1 MKHDTYYTLR
11 RQSSWVKLS
20 GVLMGIPFLIQAVYY
35 LLVRPIAQVHMAE
48 LAIFM
53 IAPMVIELFW
63 CLLLHIFPLKTTTT
77 LGVAA
82 CLTFLML
89 LVYSLFYQQI
99 GRTILATIAYLAVS
113 QLIMLI
119 LCGRFPYKLFGSAA
133 LIALLVI
140 RVLFFTLPV
149 YIKAAQWEMFLT
161 RELPGLCMLGAML
174 CVFAAIEPHK
184 KEIKEST
191 EI

>member
-1 MKHDTYYTLR
+1 MKYDTYYTLR
-11 RQSSWVKLS
+11 RKSGWVTLS

-35 LLVRPIAQVHMAE
+35 LIFRPVAQVHMVE
-48 LAIFM
+48 LSIFM
-53 IAPMVIELFW
+53 IAPMFIELFW
-63 CLLLHIFPLKTTTT
+63 CLLLHIFPQKTTTT

-82 CLTFLML
+82 CLIFLML

-140 RVLFFTLPV
+140 RVLLFSLPL
-149 YIKAAQWEMFLT
+149 YIQTGRWEPFLT
-161 RELPGLCMLGAML
+161 RELPGSCMLGAML
-174 CVFAAIEPHK
+174 CVLAAIEPHK
-184 KEIKEST
+184 KEIE
-191 EI
+191 E

>member
-1 MKHDTYYTLR
+1 MKKDTYYTLR
-11 RQSSWVKLS
+11 RQSHWVTWS

-35 LLVRPIAQVHMAE
+35 LIFQPVTQVHMAE
-48 LAIFM
+48 LVIFM
-53 IAPMVIELFW
+53 IAPMVIELIW
-63 CLLLHIFPLKTTTT
+63 CLLLHVFPLKSAMP
-77 LGVAA
+77 LGVVA
-82 CLTFLML
+82 CLVFLML

-99 GRTILATIAYLAVS
+99 GRTILATIIYLAVS

-119 LCGRFPYKLFGSAA
+119 LCGRFPYKLFGAAA
-133 LIALLVI
+133 LIAVLCI

-149 YIKAAQWEMFLT
+149 YIRTAHWEVFLT

-184 KEIKEST
+184 KEMT
-191 EI
+191 E

>member
-1 MKHDTYYTLR
+1 MKKDTYYTLR
-11 RQSSWVKLS
+11 RQSRWVTWS

-35 LLVRPIAQVHMAE
+35 LIFQPVDQVHMAE
-48 LAIFM
+48 LVIFM

-63 CLLLHIFPLKTTTT
+63 CLLLHIFPMKNTTT

-82 CLTFLML
+82 CLIFLML
-89 LVYSLFYQQI
+89 LTYSLFYQQI
-99 GRTILATIAYLAVS
+99 GRTILATIIYLTVS

-133 LIALLVI
+133 LIAVLCI
-140 RVLFFTLPV
+140 RILFFTLPV
-149 YIKAAQWEMFLT
+149 YIRTAQWEIFLT
-161 RELPGLCMLGAML
+161 RELPGICMLGAML

-184 KEIKEST
+184 KEMT
-191 EI
+191 E